1 MSDLIL
7 DAALSSV
14 NEYRIAAREARRNAT
29 YDELIEG
36 MVNPTLPRRVSI
48 GDSCKS
54 GCDFLQPERW
64 EVEYLDL
71 YYDIDA
77 QSVLTT
83 AGNAA
88 FAVTM
93 APVNPWFVPV
103 AIAVTVNDA
112 TDMDLDRRAF
122 FTALTVDGCRQ
133 LDINNATPTM
143 ATTQLIPSDKWDPRA
158 RNGCA
163 CPIVMAPYTN
173 TGIGSALAVLSGI
186 NRNPV
191 GISIMV
197 TVNFYGKMY
206 SSCPKWLEEVDDKH
220 KRPSKPSCPIP
231 PAPPA
236 AGNGTFTSGGRGRPP
251 AFPPAG

>member
-1 MSDLIL
+1 MQRDNSFDSALRTQIRAN
-7 DAALSSV
+7 AA
-14 NEYRIAAREARRNAT
+14 AAREARRFAT
-29 YDELIEG
+29 EDEILDG
-36 MVNPTLPRRVSI
+36 MINPILPPKVAV
-48 GDSCKS
+48 GDCPV
-54 GCDFLQPERW
+54 GCDYLQPERW
-64 EVEYLDL
+64 DLDYLDL
-71 YYDIDA
+71 YFDLDA

-83 AGNAA
+83 AGNAP

-93 APVNPWFVPV
+93 APVDPWFVPV

-133 LDINNATPTM
+133 LDINTTVPTM

-173 TGIGSALAVLSGI
+173 TGIGSALAVLAGI

-191 GISIMV
+191 GINIMV
-197 TVNFYGKMY
+197 SVNFYGKKY
-206 SSCPKWLEEVDDKH
+206 SCCPKWLEGVADKER
-220 KRPSKPSCPIP
+220 RPERP
-231 PAPPA
+231 PYRNP
-236 AGNGTFTSGGRGRPP
+236 NGSVTTGGRRP
-251 AFPPAG
+251 AFG